1 MSRPPVESS
10 ALRKFAR
17 GVSQVQRL
25 RSEVE
30 AFERG
35 DAYTFRMDVESR
47 APNSVTYR

>member
-35 DAYTFRMDVESR
+35 DAYTFRMDVESL